1 MIRLVTVEALDA
13 ALVSK
18 IRAALYQAY
27 GLGCEVSAAGLL
39 PRLPARGPIDAR
51 DFLNK
56 AGCAEAIGD
65 DKVLFLTSRPL
76 ANRALPSG
84 EVPTPSLSLLSVG
97 RAIVSAHGLGERDPD
112 LLARRLSKLALH
124 EMGRLWGLHHCL
136 DPRCALYPPWSP
148 PFAGNGQPQLCAFCR
163 EKSEARINLAKS

>member
-1 MIRLVTVEALDA
+1 MIRLVTVDEIDA

-18 IRAALYQAY
+18 VRAALYQAY

-39 PRLPARGPIDAR
+39 PRLPAKGAIDAR

-65 DKVLFLTSRPL
+65 DKVLFLTRRPL
-76 ANRALPSG
+76 APRALPSG
-84 EVPTPSLSLLSVG
+84 EVPTQSLSLIALG
-97 RAIVSAHGLGERDPD
+97 RAIVSAHGIDERDSA
-112 LLARRLSKLALH
+112 LLTRRLSKLALH

-148 PFAGNGQPQLCAFCR
+148 PFADNGQPQLCVFCR